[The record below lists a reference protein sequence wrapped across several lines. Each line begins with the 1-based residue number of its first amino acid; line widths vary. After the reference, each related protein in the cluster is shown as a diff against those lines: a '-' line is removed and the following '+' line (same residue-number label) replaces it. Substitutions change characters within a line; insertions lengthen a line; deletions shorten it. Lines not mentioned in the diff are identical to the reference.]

1 MINKTQYNG
10 VTVVWRGDLPSNT
23 PDFINDVCTGVKP
36 RGNYGCVVILNDN
49 ERYYISDHFSSYP
62 IWFTNNDYD
71 WFYHDLVKRT
81 NNLERDD
88 SFFNE
93 RKMMGGFTV
102 SLRTPYLN
110 IRRVPTDAMIHV
122 KNGETKIIKQETLI
136 DDKLSTNSI
145 EDIRT
150 YFENL
155 IEKNVAEKNVLFLS
169 GGKDSTTLAH
179 IIKKLGLEKKFKFVS
194 LWSPKAKQHEKEPVT
209 RIASQLQIDVQFVP
223 IEYSGQ
229 IFDEETNKHFFS
241 HWIENTYSA
250 KRKAIFD
257 LDISD
262 HLCWSGEVGV
272 GNMQSRYV
280 LQYFAQKGFNI
291 EAMAKFAVNI
301 CGSHRRIGSTKP
313 DALKYLNSPEEYKR
327 CYEYF
332 EAQLRDNKHPDEI
345 NKLLFCRLKEESA
358 FRVFAY
364 NQDKELKWIHP
375 YTDFKFINS
384 CVNWTSSIKF
394 ISNKD
399 KNIYRLLWPEMTTI
413 PWEYAKSGLG
423 IPAYSKYNTN

>member
-1 MINKTQYNG
+1 M
-10 VTVVWRGDLPSNT
+10 
-23 PDFINDVCTGVKP
+23 
-36 RGNYGCVVILNDN
+36 
-49 ERYYISDHFSSYP
+49 
-62 IWFTNNDYD
+62 
-71 WFYHDLVKRT
+71 
-81 NNLERDD
+81 
-88 SFFNE
+88 
-93 RKMMGGFTV
+93 
-102 SLRTPYLN
+102 
-110 IRRVPTDAMIHV
+110 
-122 KNGETKIIKQETLI
+122 
-136 DDKLSTNSI
+136 
-145 EDIRT
+145 
-150 YFENL
+150 
-155 IEKNVAEKNVLFLS
+155 
-169 GGKDSTTLAH
+169 
-179 IIKKLGLEKKFKFVS
+179 
-194 LWSPKAKQHEKEPVT
+194 WSPKAKQHEKEPVT

-250 KRKAIFD
+250 KRRAIFD

-332 EAQLRDNKHPDEI
+332 EAQLRNNKHPDDI